1 MLLEAEM
8 FYDKDP
14 TYGTGDN
21 ILGEGR
27 IHLSKKEKKSPKEW
41 TSSSGACEGHE
52 DGDLGSIRFRL
63 GECWVLLCGNASLF
77 LVYP

>member
-27 IHLSKKEKKSPKEW
+27 IRLSKREKKSLKAW
-41 TSSSGACEGHE
+41 TSSSGTCGGNE
-52 DGDLGSIRFRL
+52 DGDLGSIRFLL
-63 GECWVLLCGNASLF
+63 GEC
-77 LVYP
+77 